1 MANSS
6 GRGLAAR
13 AVADESAQAVV
24 EAAVVLPVLIVLAL
38 VAYNLMR
45 FSNAVARFDRIAPDM
60 VLIHGVSPAGENLSP
75 GAAARAVEE
84 ELAAAM
90 DDVDLEIEVI
100 CEDASAGASGNLSL
114 SGSLATFRCSM
125 RYRPWPSGFSIAGVD
140 LGAPVVLEY
149 ERDVVV
155 DPWKP
160 GVVA

>member
-45 FSNAVARFDRIAPDM
+45 FSNAVARFDRLAPDM

-75 GAAARAVEE
+75 GAAARVVEE